1 MTRKTFTALTTLFF
15 LLVTVF
21 SSCSK
26 EEETI
31 KNWIIGTW
39 EIDRYV
45 QENYD
50 KDILLGES
58 ESLNQGKIQFKA
70 DGNGID
76 IGGNF
81 IGGEFTWTNTD
92 KSLSL
97 TTGAGLTTYVIEEY
111 SNSAFIF
118 SIIDIKGD
126 NKDVERWYLSK

>member
-1 MTRKTFTALTTLFF
+1 MTKKTFTAAATLLF
-15 LLVTVF
+15 LLVTVL

-31 KNWIIGTW
+31 GNWITGTW
-39 EIDRYV
+39 DIDRYV

-50 KDILLGES
+50 NGELMGDS
-58 ESLNQGKIQFKA
+58 ESLNQGKIEFKE
-70 DGNGID
+70 DGTGND

-118 SIIDIKGD
+118 SITDIKGD

>member
-1 MTRKTFTALTTLFF
+1 MIRKTYTAAATLFF

-31 KNWIIGTW
+31 GNWIIGTW
-39 EIDRYV
+39 DIDRYV
-45 QENYD
+45 QLNYD
-50 KDILLGES
+50 NGEVMGDS
-58 ESLNQGKIQFKA
+58 ESLNQGKIEFKA
-70 DGNGID
+70 DGTGND

-81 IGGEFTWTNTD
+81 IGGEFTWTNTA

-97 TTGAGLTTYVIEEY
+97 TTGGGLTTYVIEEY

-118 SIIDIKGD
+118 SITDIKGD

>member
-1 MTRKTFTALTTLFF
+1 MTQKTFTIAATLFF

-31 KNWIIGTW
+31 EKWIIGTW

-50 KDILLGES
+50 KGILMGDS
-58 ESLNQGKIQFKA
+58 ESVDQGKIEFKT
-70 DGNGID
+70 DGTGID

-92 KSLSL
+92 KSLGL
-97 TTGAGLTTYVIEEY
+97 TTGGGLTTYIIEEY
-111 SNSAFIF
+111 SNYAFIF
-118 SIIDIKGD
+118 SITDVKGD

>member
-1 MTRKTFTALTTLFF
+1 MTQRTFTIAAALFF

-21 SSCSK
+21 SGCSK

-31 KNWIIGTW
+31 ENWITGTW

-50 KDILLGES
+50 NNILMGDS
-58 ESLNQGKIQFKA
+58 ESLNQGKIQFKT
-70 DGNGID
+70 DGAGTD

-97 TTGAGLTTYVIEEY
+97 TTGAGLTTYIIEEY
-111 SNSAFIF
+111 SNSAFVF
-118 SIIDIKGD
+118 SITDIKGD
-126 NKDVERWYLSK
+126 NKDVERWFLSK

>member
-1 MTRKTFTALTTLFF
+1 MTQKTFTIAATMVF

-31 KNWIIGTW
+31 SNWILGTW
-39 EIDRYV
+39 EIDRYI

-50 KDILLGES
+50 RGELMGDS
-58 ESLNQGKIQFKA
+58 ESIDQGKIEFKA
-70 DGNGID
+70 DGTGTD

-97 TTGAGLTTYVIEEY
+97 TSGGGLTTYAIEEY

-118 SIIDIKGD
+118 SITDIKGD

>member
-1 MTRKTFTALTTLFF
+1 MTRKMYTAAATLFF

-31 KNWIIGTW
+31 GNWIIGTW

-50 KDILLGES
+50 NNELMGDS
-58 ESLNQGKIQFKA
+58 ESLNQGKIQFKT
-70 DGNGID
+70 DGTGID

-111 SNSAFIF
+111 SISAFIF
-118 SIIDIKGD
+118 SITDIKGD
-126 NKDVERWYLSK
+126 NKDIERWYLSK